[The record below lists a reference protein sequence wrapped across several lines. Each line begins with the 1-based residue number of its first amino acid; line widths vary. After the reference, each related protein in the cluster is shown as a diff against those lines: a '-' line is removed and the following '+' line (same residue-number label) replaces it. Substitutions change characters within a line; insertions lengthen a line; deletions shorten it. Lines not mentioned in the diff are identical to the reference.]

1 MEEVAHR
8 IDEDPARFTPPLR
21 FLEALRMQ
29 RELEAIREI
38 LVKALGKNFGVA
50 VFAARTDLVA
60 TYSRVPGLIRPLYRC
75 VRARHAPPPTLDR
88 KSTAGIL

>member
-8 IDEDPARFTPPLR
+8 IDEHPARFTPPLR

-29 RELEAIREI
+29 RELKAIREI

-50 VFAARTDLVA
+50 VFTTRADLVA
-60 TYSRVPGLIRPLYRC
+60 TYGRVPGLVRPLYRC
-75 VRARHAPPPTLDR
+75 VRARHAPPPVIDP
-88 KSTAGIL
+88 KSTSGIL